1 MSLPETPSPEP
12 TLDTLR
18 AALADRPRPR
28 VLLLASLD
36 PLRSPGNAA
45 ERIAACGGAAA
56 PWDDAPAR
64 ALADDEIAAFA
75 PEVIVTLADPGEM
88 DAVQE
93 AQEAR
98 SGWVHL
104 PAAQAGD
111 AYVAD
116 ASLFAQFPRIL
127 ATILHP
133 DRFTDLL
140 PPFSV
145 RLALPRAV
153 PTPAEAEDV

>member
-1 MSLPETPSPEP
+1 MSTPTSEP
-12 TLDTLR
+12 TLDDLR

-36 PLRSPGNAA
+36 PPRSCGDAA
-45 ERIAACGGAAA
+45 DRIAACGGTPA

-64 ALADDEIAAFA
+64 DLTDAEIAAFA
-75 PEVIVTLADPGEM
+75 PEVIVTLADADAM
-88 DAVQE
+88 DDAE
-93 AQEAR
+93 DAQAER
-98 SGWVHL
+98 HDWVAL
-104 PAAQAGD
+104 PAAAAGD

-116 ASLFAQFPRIL
+116 AARFADTPRIL

-133 DRFTDLL
+133 DALPDLL

-145 RLALPRAV
+145 RLALPR
-153 PTPAEAEDV
+153 PAADDDEAED